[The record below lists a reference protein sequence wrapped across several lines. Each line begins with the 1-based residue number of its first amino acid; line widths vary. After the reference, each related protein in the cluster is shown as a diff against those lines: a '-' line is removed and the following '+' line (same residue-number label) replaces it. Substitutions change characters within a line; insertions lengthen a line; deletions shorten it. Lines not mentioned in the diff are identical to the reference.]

1 MNTRLMS
8 MRSCEK
14 RIYFN
19 TQAGQ
24 LKSTKTPLTHID
36 TPVHAHTHALGQIH
50 TFYMELRAETFTY

>member
-1 MNTRLMS
+1 

-14 RIYFN
+14 HIYFN

-24 LKSTKTPLTHID
+24 LKSTKTPLIHID

-50 TFYMELRAETFTY
+50 TFYMELPAETFTY